1 MSHFTVG
8 PESGLYRTT
17 DHPYKLIFEMKT
29 KVQLPESKKIDE
41 YGLSLSTIG
50 AVKGYGAGHDFLVG

>member
-1 MSHFTVG
+1 
-8 PESGLYRTT
+8 
-17 DHPYKLIFEMKT
+17 MKT
-29 KVQLPESKKIDE
+29 KVQLSESKKIDE